1 MRVMLKNST
10 WKTALFPVVMA
21 LALDACTVTAVNGN
35 HPLLRPRSD
44 GLAAKVY
51 FIRPRTER
59 YNGAADNRIRVD
71 LGRDHLM
78 DLGKGEYTLLR
89 LLPGKASVKVYSDTT
104 WGPKHEFDTR
114 VHSRTFDLE
123 PAETQYIVMTYVDGE
138 FRGAYYKPEMIDAK
152 EASALIKGSV
162 PVGADAKA
170 EPILLPEY

>member
-1 MRVMLKNST
+1 MLKRTT
-10 WKTALFPVVMA
+10 WQTAVILGFVA
-21 LALDACTVTAVNGN
+21 LALNACTVTTVDGD
-35 HPLLRPRSD
+35 HPLLRPKSD

-71 LGRDHLM
+71 VGRNHLM
-78 DLGKGEYTLLR
+78 DMGKGEYTLLR
-89 LLPGKASVKVYSDTT
+89 LLPGKVSVKVFSDTT

-114 VHSRTFDLE
+114 VHSREFDLK

-162 PVGADAKA
+162 PVGADTEA
-170 EPILLPEY
+170 EPILPPEF